1 MPSAIMKTVF
11 ALLCLV
17 PVSVTSA
24 ADEATKGPDY
34 MALGNNPDWHLEIIN
49 EGNKVIFTTEEG
61 VYKYRYT
68 TLGPSLYRGEL
79 TTVYRIPNEDHS
91 MNVTV
96 KGRACQDSATGKG
109 YETTVTVTLDGIA
122 YDGCGDVLNR

>member
-1 MPSAIMKTVF
+1 
-11 ALLCLV
+11 
-17 PVSVTSA
+17 
-24 ADEATKGPDY
+24 
-34 MALGNNPDWHLEIIN
+34 MALGNNPDWHLEIFN

-68 TLGPSLYRGEL
+68 TLGPSLYRDEL
-79 TTVYRIPNEDHS
+79 TTIYRVPNEDHS

-122 YDGCGDVLNR
+122 YAGCGGVLNR